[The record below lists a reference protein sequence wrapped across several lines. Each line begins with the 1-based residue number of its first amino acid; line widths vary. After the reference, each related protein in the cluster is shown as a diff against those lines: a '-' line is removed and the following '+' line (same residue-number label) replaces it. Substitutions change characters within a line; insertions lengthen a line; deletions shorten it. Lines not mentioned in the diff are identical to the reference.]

1 MRDLLVAVFRRSGY
15 DVVPVPDGNTLVAQL
30 RDGTLELPDVII
42 TDVIMPG
49 VDGFGVLREV
59 ERLPVPPA
67 VILITAFGDPI
78 THRRAREHGA
88 AEVVDKPFDIDA
100 IRRLVARI
108 VRT

>member
-15 DVVPVPDGNTLVAQL
+15 EVIPMQDGNALIEHL
-30 RDGTLELPDVII
+30 RDEVTTPPDLII

-59 ERLPVPPA
+59 ERLSVPTA
-67 VILITAFGDPI
+67 VILITAFGDAI
-78 THRRAREHGA
+78 THRRALEHGA

-100 IRRLVARI
+100 IRALVQRI
-108 VRT
+108 LPP